1 MATFSMC
8 IQVSF
13 LIIMLAFPLFS
24 GTNSAEISDI
34 TKPTLCNKNPT
45 FGCPKNHRPVC
56 ASNGV
61 TYSNLCTFCKANRKS
76 YGKIT
81 FKHNGSCR
89 RILSTG
95 GTRPRGGSEELLRT
109 AA

>member
-1 MATFSMC
+1 MKSLILQSRAAFS
-8 IQVSF
+8 
-13 LIIMLAFPLFS
+13 FS
-24 GTNSAEISDI
+24 SASWLYILEARRLQLQ
-34 TKPTLCNKNPT
+34 TACNKNPT
-45 FGCPKNHRPVC
+45 FGCPKNYSPVC

-76 YGKIT
+76 HGKIT
-81 FKHNGSCR
+81 FQHNGSCR

-95 GTRPRGGSEELLRT
+95 GTKPRLDSAELLGT

>member
-1 MATFSMC
+1 MANFSMC

-13 LIIMLAFPLFS
+13 LIIVLAFPLFS

-34 TKPTLCNKNPT
+34 MVWTECKKNPT

-61 TYSNLCTFCKANRKS
+61 TYTNLCTFCKANRKS
-76 YGKIT
+76 HGKIT
-81 FKHNGSCR
+81 FQCNGSCR

-95 GTRPRGGSEELLRT
+95 GTNLHLDSAELLGT

>member
-1 MATFSMC
+1 MANFSMH
-8 IQVSF
+8 IKVSF
-13 LIIMLAFPLFS
+13 LIIMLAFHLYS

-34 TKPTLCNKNPT
+34 TKSTACNKNPT

-89 RILSTG
+89 RILPSG
-95 GTRPRGGSEELLRT
+95 GTRPRVESEELLGT